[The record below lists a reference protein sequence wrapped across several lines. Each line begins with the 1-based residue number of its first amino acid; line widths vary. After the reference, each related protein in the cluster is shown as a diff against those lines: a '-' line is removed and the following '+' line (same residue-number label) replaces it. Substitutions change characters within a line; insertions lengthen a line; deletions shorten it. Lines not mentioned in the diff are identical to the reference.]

1 MELGLPGGAWEIFG
15 LFIVSVM
22 IGAKI
27 VGRMDATSAK
37 VSSSYNMADAK
48 HVPQDQDSTKIPN
61 SFALYACKIAQAA
74 P

>member
-1 MELGLPGGAWEIFG
+1 
-15 LFIVSVM
+15 M

-27 VGRMDATSAK
+27 AGRMDATSAK
-37 VSSSYNMADAK
+37 VSSYYNMADAK
-48 HVPQDQDSTKIPN
+48 HVPQDQDSTKIHN